1 MKYRVLLLTLISG
14 CGPVLTPRSDDSG
27 ESTTRDDTTGAT
39 ANEAPTADA
48 SSTTSTTSTTDAAT
62 ADSSGTTE
70 PDNLFMV
77 PPDGGPTSWECST
90 FHQDCPPGEKCNAW
104 ANDGGSSW
112 NALRCVP
119 LAPDP
124 AEVGEPCT
132 AEGSGVSGLD
142 SCALGSICWGVDAE
156 TGEGSCVP
164 YCTGALEGPSCDD
177 PDQFCSIGSVGV
189 LALCLPTCDPLEQ
202 SSCPQ
207 GQGCY
212 PGGYASFVCAP
223 DQSGDKGGL
232 FDACEFT
239 NGCAPGFACLTAD
252 NVGSCDVDAPRCCMP
267 FCDLLDPTCPAGTQC
282 FPAVQEGAVQP
293 GDENIGLCA
302 QDLG

>member
-1 MKYRVLLLTLISG
+1 MKRRLLLLTLVSG
-14 CGPVLTPRSDDSG
+14 CGPVLTANSDISG
-27 ESTTRDDTTGAT
+27 GSTTSDPMTGSTT
-39 ANEAPTADA
+39 NDAPTPEV
-48 SSTTSTTSTTDAAT
+48 SSTTSATSTTDAAA

-70 PDNLFMV
+70 PDNLFIV
-77 PPDGGPTSWECST
+77 PPDGGATSWECST

-119 LAPDP
+119 LVTDP
-124 AEVGEPCT
+124 AEAGEPCT
-132 AEGSGVSGLD
+132 VEGSRASGLD

-164 YCTGALEGPSCDD
+164 YCTGSTKSLGCGD
-177 PDQFCSIGSVGV
+177 PEQSCSIGSDGV
-189 LALCLPTCDPLEQ
+189 LALCLSTCDPLEP

-223 DQSGDKGGL
+223 DQSGDEGGL
-232 FDACEFT
+232 FDTCEFT
-239 NGCAPGFACLTAD
+239 NDCAPGFVCLTAD
-252 NVGSCDVDAPRCCMP
+252 NVGACDVDAPRCCVP

-282 FPAVQEGAVQP
+282 FPGVQEGAAQP
-293 GDENIGLCA
+293 GDENVGLCA